1 MNALF
6 SFDLFMIYIPEYKL
20 RIRIDC
26 LAQKT
31 VLLILQIISFISI
44 AHKNHQVNIFI
55 PNIFLKYYLSSEKRR
70 HD

>member
-26 LAQKT
+26 LSQKT
-31 VLLILQIISFISI
+31 VLLILQIISFIGI